1 MSKWTAEMSTL
12 LCTVNW

>member
-1 MSKWTAEMSTL
+1 MSTL